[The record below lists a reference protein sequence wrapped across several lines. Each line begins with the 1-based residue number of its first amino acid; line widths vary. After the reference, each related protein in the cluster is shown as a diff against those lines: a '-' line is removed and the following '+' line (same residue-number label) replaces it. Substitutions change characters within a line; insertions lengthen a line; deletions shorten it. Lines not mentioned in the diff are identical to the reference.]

1 MLQSPEEFSYAVQ
14 ALFAAQAQA
23 LAAGRTGGGG
33 GGLKEGDSQVMPCVG
48 LV

>member
-23 LAAGRTGGGG
+23 LAAGRTGGG
-33 GGLKEGDSQVMPCVG
+33 LKEGDSQVMPCVG